1 MYISISNTSII
12 YITLGMKANNN
23 INNNNL
29 IDSNNSYNDN
39 NNINKRM
46 MERRIE
52 PAMKDRMARTMMLL
66 LERQEAEQIN
76 LLLQSSYNQ
85 RPLLSSSSISSSLGN
100 NIHHHDDV
108 GKLTLLT
115 CNVPLPASFYTA
127 SLSYGKSK
135 GYKSILI
142 QGLVMNIIHTID
154 EMKAKL
160 LSTDNSYD
168 PFMKSTSPLLLSD
181 L

>member
-1 MYISISNTSII
+1 MYISSPNHSIFFTI
-12 YITLGMKANNN
+12 IGINANHN
-23 INNNNL
+23 
-29 IDSNNSYNDN
+29 SCNNSHNFIDN
-39 NNINKRM
+39 NNMNKRI

-85 RPLLSSSSISSSLGN
+85 RPLLSSTTAISSTLGN
-100 NIHHHDDV
+100 NVHHHDDV

-115 CNVPLPASFYTA
+115 CNVPLPASFYTV
-127 SLSYGKSK
+127 SLTYGKSK
-135 GYKSILI
+135 GCKSILI
-142 QGLVMNIIHTID
+142 KGLLINIIQTID
-154 EMKAKL
+154 EMKTKL
-160 LSTDNSYD
+160 LSYDISND
-168 PFMKSTSPLLLSD
+168 PFMKSSSPILSD

>member
-1 MYISISNTSII
+1 
-12 YITLGMKANNN
+12 MKAKNNSG
-23 INNNNL
+23 NNNNDNL
-29 IDSNNSYNDN
+29 IDGNNSYNN
-39 NNINKRM
+39 NVNKRM
-46 MERRIE
+46 LERRIE

-85 RPLLSSSSISSSLGN
+85 RPLLSSSSSLGN
-100 NIHHHDDV
+100 NIHHMNHDEV
-108 GKLTLLT
+108 SKLTLLT

-127 SLSYGKSK
+127 SLTYGKSK

-142 QGLVMNIIHTID
+142 KGLLINIIQTID

-160 LSTDNSYD
+160 LSNDISYD
-168 PFMKSTSPLLLSD
+168 PFMKSTSPLLSD